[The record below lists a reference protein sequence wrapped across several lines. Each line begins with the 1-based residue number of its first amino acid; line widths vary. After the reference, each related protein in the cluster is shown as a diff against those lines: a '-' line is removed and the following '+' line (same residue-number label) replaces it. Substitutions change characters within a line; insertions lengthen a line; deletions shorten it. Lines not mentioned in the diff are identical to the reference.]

1 MRLRSCLHCNLSG
14 RGAAAAPVDRSA
26 TATRTVAVV
35 PHASRTFADT
45 LQLQRRSHGTLGQR
59 LMEWCFAAVKRQF
72 RVIGPSLYTFVIERR
87 RASHPPDERAHPC
100 SREVPVSYTHLRAH

>member
-1 MRLRSCLHCNLSG
+1 MI
-14 RGAAAAPVDRSA
+14 RGPANRVSRGSP
-26 TATRTVAVV
+26 TATRTVAAV

-87 RASHPPDERAHPC
+87 RASDPPDERAHPC
-100 SREVPVSYTHLRAH
+100 SREVQLRSREGCLRIDAFVEPS